1 MRDSTYKSSSEAS
14 SLHQHDEHS
23 HIKRHEEVEEPII
36 VEKENDSAS
45 DVAARPDLSR
55 QVSQAPSEYPGP
67 KQVLLV
73 MTAILLSVFLVALD
87 RTIIATAIPSITD
100 EFHSLDDIGWYASSF
115 MLTSCCFQLLFGRI
129 YTFYSPKY
137 VFLTGIGIFEIGSAI
152 CGAAPNSI
160 AFIIGRAIAGIGSA
174 AVMAGAIILMVSV
187 VPLEK
192 RPVYQ
197 AFFGAVFGV
206 SSVIGPLLGGAFTT
220 EVTWRWCFYINLPIG
235 AASMVAIMFLLKP
248 TGATNAG
255 LSIRQQLGQL
265 DLLGELFLFPSIIC
279 LLLALQWGGSQYAF
293 NSWRII
299 LLFTLFAVLLVA
311 FAAVQ
316 IWNRN
321 TEKTTLPLRI
331 LKNRSVL
338 ASMWFTLCLA
348 GTMLS
353 LVYYIS
359 IWFQAIKG
367 TTAVQAG
374 INSIPMVLSL
384 VLGSIAAGIL
394 VGRIGYYTPM
404 MYASAVIM
412 PIGAGLIY
420 TFHLDTSTGQWI
432 GYQILVGFG
441 VGVGMQQGSI
451 AAQTVLQKKD
461 VAMGVTLIMFTQQFG
476 GAIFVS
482 VGQNVFTNALVQ
494 GILDLNIP
502 GITPDLIVST
512 GATNLRGIATGETFQ
527 EVLGAYNHALQQ
539 VFLVATVLACLACF
553 GAVALEW
560 KSVKKGAKKGSGGQG
575 EKGARSSTESREPAG
590 ERV

>member
-1 MRDSTYKSSSEAS
+1 
-14 SLHQHDEHS
+14 
-23 HIKRHEEVEEPII
+23 
-36 VEKENDSAS
+36 
-45 DVAARPDLSR
+45 
-55 QVSQAPSEYPGP
+55 
-67 KQVLLV
+67 
-73 MTAILLSVFLVALD
+73 
-87 RTIIATAIPSITD
+87 
-100 EFHSLDDIGWYASSF
+100 
-115 MLTSCCFQLLFGRI
+115 
-129 YTFYSPKY
+129 
-137 VFLTGIGIFEIGSAI
+137 
-152 CGAAPNSI
+152 
-160 AFIIGRAIAGIGSA
+160 
-174 AVMAGAIILMVSV
+174 
-187 VPLEK
+187 
-192 RPVYQ
+192 
-197 AFFGAVFGV
+197 
-206 SSVIGPLLGGAFTT
+206 
-220 EVTWRWCFYINLPIG
+220 
-235 AASMVAIMFLLKP
+235 
-248 TGATNAG
+248 
-255 LSIRQQLGQL
+255 
-265 DLLGELFLFPSIIC
+265 
-279 LLLALQWGGSQYAF
+279 
-293 NSWRII
+293 
-299 LLFTLFAVLLVA
+299 
-311 FAAVQ
+311 
-316 IWNRN
+316 
-321 TEKTTLPLRI
+321 
-331 LKNRSVL
+331 
-338 ASMWFTLCLA
+338 MWFTLCLA